1 MRNAGIATVHAL
13 KGGWDEWVDRTGKIA
28 KGDKP

>member
-1 MRNAGIATVHAL
+1 MRKAGIANVHAL
-13 KGGWDEWVDRTGKIA
+13 KGGWDTWLDRGGKVA